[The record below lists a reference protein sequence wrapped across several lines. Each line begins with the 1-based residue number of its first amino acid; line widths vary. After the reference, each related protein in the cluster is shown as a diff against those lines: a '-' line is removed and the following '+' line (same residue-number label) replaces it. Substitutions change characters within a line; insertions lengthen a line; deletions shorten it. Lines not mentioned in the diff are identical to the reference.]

1 MKDSQFLEPKIP
13 NSSKIRFCWGWE
25 EIQTP
30 NWTHKHTRKGK
41 KNIKQVEQ
49 STFWHETK
57 EVAQPRTWSMDT
69 TYSAKH
75 WLPKQKLMVSFKRK
89 KSNLICTSLT
99 HAAICE
105 FAASSHAQIT
115 QWNWSFMEEER
126 EKWREKR
133 WRKRQLYTRHLL
145 KIMEWGDSDI

>member
-1 MKDSQFLEPKIP
+1 
-13 NSSKIRFCWGWE
+13 
-25 EIQTP
+25 
-30 NWTHKHTRKGK
+30 
-41 KNIKQVEQ
+41 
-49 STFWHETK
+49 
-57 EVAQPRTWSMDT
+57 MDT

-115 QWNWSFMEEER
+115 QWNWSFMEEEEGEMER
-126 EKWREKR
+126 KEVEKKTTIHSSFAENNG
-133 WRKRQLYTRHLL
+133 
-145 KIMEWGDSDI
+145 MG